1 MRKSHVPFESSG
13 RTGTGKNNYFDIDGK
28 CSRKQSKS
36 REEKVFAD
44 LSRNC
49 QQAEGYGVSVVAGVV
64 KKMLGSTAKLETKGA
79 DTWGKKVKW
88 NLNRHGIPEI
98 YKGRRK
104 THVRNE
110 LWLGIEKNDNLK
122 G

>member
-1 MRKSHVPFESSG
+1 MENAVESKAKAEKKKYS
-13 RTGTGKNNYFDIDGK
+13 RTG
-28 CSRKQSKS
+28 
-36 REEKVFAD
+36 
-44 LSRNC
+44 
-49 QQAEGYGVSVVAGVV
+49 AETVNKPRGGVRRFGGGLV

-79 DTWGKKVKW
+79 
-88 NLNRHGIPEI
+88 EI